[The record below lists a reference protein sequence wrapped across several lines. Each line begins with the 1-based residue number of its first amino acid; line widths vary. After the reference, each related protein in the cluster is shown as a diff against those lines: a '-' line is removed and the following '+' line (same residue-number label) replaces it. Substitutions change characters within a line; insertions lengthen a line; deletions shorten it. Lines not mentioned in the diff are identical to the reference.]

1 MGGSESGTGLPKAGP
16 HGWLIERE
24 TPLST
29 PERRNG
35 RSDDEMMRTGRSGD
49 RQSPLRVVRVTARE
63 TDWEP
68 NPRTASRPAAI
79 RAASMGRTYD
89 RNRPTRINNQKLL
102 PEGGVHIRL

>member
-1 MGGSESGTGLPKAGP
+1 
-16 HGWLIERE
+16 
-24 TPLST
+24 
-29 PERRNG
+29 
-35 RSDDEMMRTGRSGD
+35 MMRTGRSGD

-102 PEGGVHIRL
+102 PEGGVHIRLLVEGCSLPSLSAKPGAGP